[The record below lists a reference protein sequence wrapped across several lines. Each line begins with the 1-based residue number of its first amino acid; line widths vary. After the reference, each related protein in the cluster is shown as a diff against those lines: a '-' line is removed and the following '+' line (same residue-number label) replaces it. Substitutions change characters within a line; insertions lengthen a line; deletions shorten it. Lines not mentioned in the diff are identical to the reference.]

1 MENGIQAEGILLLK
15 VLYVVGNDEM
25 PLYSMEGMIPF
36 THVIEA
42 QGIREGCSYYLQA
55 ELEQLSTMMA
65 DSNELEIRAVLGLNV
80 LVQQPVEEL
89 IIDRIQEKPLD
100 MAKIQS
106 MAGITVYM
114 LKPGESMW
122 DIAKKFYTTKE
133 EIIRMN
139 ELADDLVTPGQPLL
153 LVKKV

>member
-1 MENGIQAEGILLLK
+1 M
-15 VLYVVGNDEM
+15 VGNDDM
-25 PLYSMEGMIPF
+25 PLYSMEGMLPF

-42 QGIREGCSYYLQA
+42 QGIQEGCSYYLQA

-80 LVQQPVEEL
+80 LVQQPMEEQ
-89 IIDRIQEKPLD
+89 IIEQIEEKPLD
-100 MAKIQS
+100 MEKIQS

-114 LKPGESMW
+114 VKPGESMW
-122 DIAKKFYTTKE
+122 DIAKRFYTTKG

-139 ELADDLVTPGQPLL
+139 ELEDDLVTPGQPLL
-153 LVKKV
+153 LVKNIQS